1 MSTVSTKP
9 YLLRA
14 IWEWCV
20 DQGFTPY
27 LATLVDE
34 NTRVPPGYA
43 RDGQIVLN
51 LSPDA
56 TGQLQMENE
65 YISFQ
70 GRFGGV
76 AHSLVIPVANVIAIY
91 ARENG
96 QGMAF
101 EPALEADEEA
111 GYMTQATESVRQMT
125 RGREGRVVVA
135 ALAGGFAIGA
145 VIGCVIATSR
155 RREPSWSDRLA
166 CEGLGRNLLDR
177 LASIMPES
185 VSEKFGR

>member
-56 TGQLQMENE
+56 TGQLQMDNE
-65 YISFQ
+65 YIGFQ

-101 EPALEADEEA
+101 EPALEGGEEA
-111 GYMTQATESVRQMT
+111 AEELDSEADTSAEPVEDMADATAATRAQQAPAEAPPRPP
-125 RGREGRVVVA
+125 RGSHLKVV
-135 ALAGGFAIGA
+135 
-145 VIGCVIATSR
+145 
-155 RREPSWSDRLA
+155 
-166 CEGLGRNLLDR
+166 
-177 LASIMPES
+177 
-185 VSEKFGR
+185 K

>member
-34 NTRVPPGYA
+34 DTRVPPGYA

-56 TGQLQMENE
+56 TGQLQMANDFL
-65 YISFQ
+65 SFQ
-70 GRFGGV
+70 ARFGGA
-76 AHSLVIPVANVIAIY
+76 AHSLVIPVANVVAIY

-101 EPALEADEEA
+101 EPELEAVEDA
-111 GYMTQATESVRQMT
+111 SVAVQDPSAD
-125 RGREGRVVVA
+125 VVQDMSDTTA
-135 ALAGGFAIGA
+135 EL
-145 VIGCVIATSR
+145 
-155 RREPSWSDRLA
+155 RRERSAEPQPPARPPRGSHLK
-166 CEGLGRNLLDR
+166 
-177 LASIMPES
+177 I
-185 VSEKFGR
+185 VK

>member
-56 TGQLQMENE
+56 TGQLQMDNE

-76 AHSLVIPVANVIAIY
+76 AS
-91 ARENG
+91 
-96 QGMAF
+96 
-101 EPALEADEEA
+101 A
-111 GYMTQATESVRQMT
+111 GAAMGSVTVNSVRL
-125 RGREGRVVVA
+125 G
-135 ALAGGFAIGA
+135 LAP
-145 VIGCVIATSR
+145 R
-155 RREPSWSDRLA
+155 
-166 CEGLGRNLLDR
+166 
-177 LASIMPES
+177 
-185 VSEKFGR
+185 

>member
-56 TGQLQMENE
+56 TGQMQMANDF
-65 YISFQ
+65 ISFQ
-70 GRFGGV
+70 ARFGGA

-101 EPALEADEEA
+101 EPELEAVEGEAEADEEQV
-111 GYMTQATESVRQMT
+111 G
-125 RGREGRVVVA
+125 
-135 ALAGGFAIGA
+135 GA
-145 VIGCVIATSR
+145 VQDIADTTIEL
-155 RREPSWSDRLA
+155 RRERSA
-166 CEGLGRNLLDR
+166 E
-177 LASIMPES
+177 PEPPARPPRGS
-185 VSEKFGR
+185 HLKVVK

>member
-56 TGQLQMENE
+56 TGQLQMDNE

-101 EPALEADEEA
+101 EPALEGGEEA
-111 GYMTQATESVRQMT
+111 AEELDSEADTSAEPIEDMADAT
-125 RGREGRVVVA
+125 A
-135 ALAGGFAIGA
+135 ASM
-145 VIGCVIATSR
+145 IACWR
-155 RREPSWSDRLA
+155 
-166 CEGLGRNLLDR
+166 
-177 LASIMPES
+177 
-185 VSEKFGR
+185 

>member
-20 DQGFTPY
+20 DQGFTPF
-27 LATLVDE
+27 LATRVDE

-101 EPALEADEEA
+101 EPALDAGEEA
-111 GYMTQATESVRQMT
+111 AEELVDEAAISAESVEDMADATAATRQQQAPADAPSRPP
-125 RGREGRVVVA
+125 RGSHLKVV
-135 ALAGGFAIGA
+135 
-145 VIGCVIATSR
+145 
-155 RREPSWSDRLA
+155 
-166 CEGLGRNLLDR
+166 
-177 LASIMPES
+177 
-185 VSEKFGR
+185 K

>member
-1 MSTVSTKP
+1 MTTISTKP

-34 NTRVPPGYA
+34 DTRVPPGYA

-56 TGQLQMENE
+56 TGQLQMANDF
-65 YISFQ
+65 ISFQ

-101 EPALEADEEA
+101 EPEPEASEDEAE
-111 GYMTQATESVRQMT
+111 
-125 RGREGRVVVA
+125 
-135 ALAGGFAIGA
+135 GA
-145 VIGCVIATSR
+145 VEEPGGGVQDLSDATAEL
-155 RREPSWSDRLA
+155 RRERTAEPQPPARPPRGSHLK
-166 CEGLGRNLLDR
+166 
-177 LASIMPES
+177 
-185 VSEKFGR
+185 VVK

>member
-1 MSTVSTKP
+1 MTTVSTKP

-56 TGQLQMENE
+56 TSQMQMANDF
-65 YISFQ
+65 ISFQ
-70 GRFGGV
+70 ARFGGA

-101 EPALEADEEA
+101 EPELEAVEGEAEADEEQV
-111 GYMTQATESVRQMT
+111 GD
-125 RGREGRVVVA
+125 
-135 ALAGGFAIGA
+135 A
-145 VIGCVIATSR
+145 VQDIADTTIEL
-155 RREPSWSDRLA
+155 RRERSA
-166 CEGLGRNLLDR
+166 E
-177 LASIMPES
+177 PEPPARPPRGS
-185 VSEKFGR
+185 HLKVVK

>member
-34 NTRVPPGYA
+34 DTRVPPGYA

-56 TGQLQMENE
+56 TGQLQMANDF
-65 YISFQ
+65 ISFQ
-70 GRFGGV
+70 ARFGGA
-76 AHSLVIPVANVIAIY
+76 AHSLVIPVANVVAIY

-96 QGMAF
+96 QGMAI
-101 EPALEADEEA
+101 EPELEAVEDA
-111 GYMTQATESVRQMT
+111 SVAVQDPSAD
-125 RGREGRVVVA
+125 VVQDMSDTTA
-135 ALAGGFAIGA
+135 EL
-145 VIGCVIATSR
+145 
-155 RREPSWSDRLA
+155 RRERSAEPQPPARPPRGSHLK
-166 CEGLGRNLLDR
+166 
-177 LASIMPES
+177 
-185 VSEKFGR
+185 VVK

>member
-27 LATLVDE
+27 LAALVDE
-34 NTRVPPGYA
+34 HTRLPPGYA

-56 TGQLQMENE
+56 TGQMQMANDF
-65 YISFQ
+65 ITFQ
-70 GRFGGV
+70 ARFGGV
-76 AHSLVIPVANVIAIY
+76 AHSLVIPVANVVALY
-91 ARENG
+91 ASENG

-101 EPALEADEEA
+101 EPELEAKN
-111 GYMTQATESVRQMT
+111 G
-125 RGREGRVVVA
+125 EGADLEVEQQDASAAELVVVEE
-135 ALAGGFAIGA
+135 IGDPTVPA
-145 VIGCVIATSR
+145 RDEVGKSR
-155 RREPSWSDRLA
+155 RPRPSHLT
-166 CEGLGRNLLDR
+166 
-177 LASIMPES
+177 I
-185 VSEKFGR
+185 VK

>member
-27 LATLVDE
+27 LAALVDE
-34 NTRVPPGYA
+34 QTRVPPGYA

-51 LSPDA
+51 LSSEA
-56 TGQLQMENE
+56 TGHLQMANDF
-65 YISFQ
+65 ITFQ
-70 GRFGGV
+70 ARFGGV
-76 AHSLVIPVANVIAIY
+76 AHSLAIPVVNVIAIY

-101 EPALEADEEA
+101 EPEFEDEDEADGLASVPQDEGGEGPVAVEEMGDAAAKVREEA
-111 GYMTQATESVRQMT
+111 AKSADDAPRRPRPSHLT
-125 RGREGRVVVA
+125 VV
-135 ALAGGFAIGA
+135 
-145 VIGCVIATSR
+145 
-155 RREPSWSDRLA
+155 
-166 CEGLGRNLLDR
+166 
-177 LASIMPES
+177 
-185 VSEKFGR
+185 K

>member
-14 IWEWCV
+14 IWQWCI

-27 LATLVDE
+27 LATLVDDQ
-34 NTRVPPGYA
+34 TRVPPGYA

-56 TGQLQMENE
+56 TGHLQMDND

-70 GRFGGV
+70 ARFGGA
-76 AHSLVIPVANVIAIY
+76 AHSLVIPVANVVAIY

-101 EPALEADEEA
+101 EPEFDELEAGAEDSDDASVEDRAAAPAEQPAQRDASDDEPP
-111 GYMTQATESVRQMT
+111 RPP
-125 RGREGRVVVA
+125 RGSHLKVV
-135 ALAGGFAIGA
+135 
-145 VIGCVIATSR
+145 
-155 RREPSWSDRLA
+155 
-166 CEGLGRNLLDR
+166 
-177 LASIMPES
+177 
-185 VSEKFGR
+185 K

>member
-27 LATLVDE
+27 LTTLVDE
-34 NTRVPPGYA
+34 DTRVPPGYA

-56 TGQLQMENE
+56 TGQLQMANDF
-65 YISFQ
+65 ISFQ
-70 GRFGGV
+70 ARFGGA
-76 AHSLVIPVANVIAIY
+76 AHSLVIPVANVVAIY

-101 EPALEADEEA
+101 EPELEAVEDA
-111 GYMTQATESVRQMT
+111 SVAVQDPSAD
-125 RGREGRVVVA
+125 VVQDMSDTTA
-135 ALAGGFAIGA
+135 EL
-145 VIGCVIATSR
+145 
-155 RREPSWSDRLA
+155 RRERSAEPQPPARPPRGSHLK
-166 CEGLGRNLLDR
+166 
-177 LASIMPES
+177 I
-185 VSEKFGR
+185 VK

>member
-1 MSTVSTKP
+1 MTTVSTKP

-27 LATLVDE
+27 LATLVDG

-51 LSPDA
+51 LAPDA
-56 TGQLQMENE
+56 TSQLSMDNE

-70 GRFGGV
+70 ARFGGV

-101 EPALEADEEA
+101 EPEAAGEADDA
-111 GYMTQATESVRQMT
+111 PATAVEDIGDAAAAATPADAESPDDEPPRRP
-125 RGREGRVVVA
+125 RGGHLKVV
-135 ALAGGFAIGA
+135 
-145 VIGCVIATSR
+145 
-155 RREPSWSDRLA
+155 
-166 CEGLGRNLLDR
+166 
-177 LASIMPES
+177 
-185 VSEKFGR
+185 K

>member
-14 IWEWCV
+14 IWEWCI

-27 LATLVDE
+27 LATVVDE

-56 TGQLQMENE
+56 TGQMQMAND

-70 GRFGGV
+70 ARFGGA

-101 EPALEADEEA
+101 EPELEGTEGAADAVEQGADEAPEDIAAASAEA
-111 GYMTQATESVRQMT
+111 
-125 RGREGRVVVA
+125 
-135 ALAGGFAIGA
+135 
-145 VIGCVIATSR
+145 
-155 RREPSWSDRLA
+155 RRERATDPQPPARPPRGSHLK
-166 CEGLGRNLLDR
+166 
-177 LASIMPES
+177 
-185 VSEKFGR
+185 VVK

>member
-1 MSTVSTKP
+1 MSAVSTKP

-14 IWEWCV
+14 IWQWCI

-27 LATLVDE
+27 LATLVDDQ
-34 NTRVPPGYA
+34 TRVPPGYA

-56 TGQLQMENE
+56 TGQLQMDND

-70 GRFGGV
+70 ARFGGA
-76 AHSLVIPVANVIAIY
+76 AHSLVIPVVNVVAIY

-101 EPALEADEEA
+101 EPEFDETEAGAEDSEDASVEDMAATQAELLAQRGEAPADEPP
-111 GYMTQATESVRQMT
+111 RPP
-125 RGREGRVVVA
+125 RGSHLKVV
-135 ALAGGFAIGA
+135 
-145 VIGCVIATSR
+145 
-155 RREPSWSDRLA
+155 
-166 CEGLGRNLLDR
+166 
-177 LASIMPES
+177 
-185 VSEKFGR
+185 K

>member
-111 GYMTQATESVRQMT
+111 GDAGVEGAGTAGESTEDSVSAA
-125 RGREGRVVVA
+125 A
-135 ALAGGFAIGA
+135 AL
-145 VIGCVIATSR
+145 
-155 RREPSWSDRLA
+155 REEPPPADAPPRPPRGSHLK
-166 CEGLGRNLLDR
+166 
-177 LASIMPES
+177 
-185 VSEKFGR
+185 VVK

>member
-14 IWEWCV
+14 IWEWCI

-27 LATLVDE
+27 IATVVDE
-34 NTRVPPGYA
+34 HTRVPPGYA

-51 LSPDA
+51 LAPDA
-56 TGQLQMENE
+56 TGQMQMAND

-70 GRFGGV
+70 ARFGGA

-101 EPALEADEEA
+101 EPGPEGADEAAEGADEA
-111 GYMTQATESVRQMT
+111 AEGVEHSAHDAVEDIAGASAESPPARPP
-125 RGREGRVVVA
+125 RGSHLKIV
-135 ALAGGFAIGA
+135 
-145 VIGCVIATSR
+145 
-155 RREPSWSDRLA
+155 
-166 CEGLGRNLLDR
+166 
-177 LASIMPES
+177 
-185 VSEKFGR
+185 K

>member
-1 MSTVSTKP
+1 MTTISTKP

-34 NTRVPPGYA
+34 DTRVPPGYA

-56 TGQLQMENE
+56 TGQLQMANDF
-65 YISFQ
+65 ISFQ

-101 EPALEADEEA
+101 EPEPEASEDEAE
-111 GYMTQATESVRQMT
+111 
-125 RGREGRVVVA
+125 
-135 ALAGGFAIGA
+135 GA
-145 VIGCVIATSR
+145 VEEPGGDVQDLSDATAEL
-155 RREPSWSDRLA
+155 RRERSAEPQPPARPPRGSHLK
-166 CEGLGRNLLDR
+166 
-177 LASIMPES
+177 
-185 VSEKFGR
+185 VVK

>member
-1 MSTVSTKP
+1 MCTVSTKP

-56 TGQLQMENE
+56 TGQLQMDNE

-101 EPALEADEEA
+101 EPALEGGEEA
-111 GYMTQATESVRQMT
+111 AEELDSEADTSAEPVEDMADATAATRAQQAPAEAPPRPP
-125 RGREGRVVVA
+125 RGSHLKVV
-135 ALAGGFAIGA
+135 
-145 VIGCVIATSR
+145 
-155 RREPSWSDRLA
+155 
-166 CEGLGRNLLDR
+166 
-177 LASIMPES
+177 
-185 VSEKFGR
+185 K

>member
-1 MSTVSTKP
+1 MTTISTKP

-56 TGQLQMENE
+56 TGQLQIDNE

-101 EPALEADEEA
+101 EPALEGGEEA
-111 GYMTQATESVRQMT
+111 AEELDSEADTSAEPVEDMADATAATRAQQAPAEAPPRPP
-125 RGREGRVVVA
+125 RGTHLKVV
-135 ALAGGFAIGA
+135 
-145 VIGCVIATSR
+145 
-155 RREPSWSDRLA
+155 
-166 CEGLGRNLLDR
+166 
-177 LASIMPES
+177 
-185 VSEKFGR
+185 K

>member
-56 TGQLQMENE
+56 TGQLQMDNE

-101 EPALEADEEA
+101 EPALEGGEEA
-111 GYMTQATESVRQMT
+111 AEELDSEADASDEPVEGMADATAATRAQQAPAEAPPRPP
-125 RGREGRVVVA
+125 RGSHLKVV
-135 ALAGGFAIGA
+135 
-145 VIGCVIATSR
+145 
-155 RREPSWSDRLA
+155 
-166 CEGLGRNLLDR
+166 
-177 LASIMPES
+177 
-185 VSEKFGR
+185 K

>member
-1 MSTVSTKP
+1 MTTVSTKP

-27 LATLVDE
+27 LATLVDD

-56 TGQLQMENE
+56 TSQLSMDNE

-70 GRFGGV
+70 ARFGGA
-76 AHSLVIPVANVIAIY
+76 AHALVIPVANVIAIY

-101 EPALEADEEA
+101 EPEPAGAGEATEEA
-111 GYMTQATESVRQMT
+111 AASEVEDMGEAAAAAKPSEAGATEDLPPFRP
-125 RGREGRVVVA
+125 RGGH
-135 ALAGGFAIGA
+135 LK
-145 VIGCVIATSR
+145 VI
-155 RREPSWSDRLA
+155 
-166 CEGLGRNLLDR
+166 
-177 LASIMPES
+177 
-185 VSEKFGR
+185 K